1 LKWFKLLLESNDE
14 HVQSGTPLPPGMT
27 AMDVTR
33 DFLSALYQ
41 HAIGTLWRQNGQAVM
56 SMTKVD
62 FVLTVPAVWSDT
74 AKQSVF
80 LSLSLSS
87 SGLIDGAIGT
97 G

>member
-1 LKWFKLLLESNDE
+1 
-14 HVQSGTPLPPGMT
+14 MT

-41 HAIGTLWRQNGQAVM
+41 HAIETLWRQNGEAVM
-56 SMTKVD
+56 SMMKVD

-80 LSLSLSS
+80 LSLLLDCLM
-87 SGLIDGAIGT
+87 GLYVGRLGLANGL
-97 G
+97 